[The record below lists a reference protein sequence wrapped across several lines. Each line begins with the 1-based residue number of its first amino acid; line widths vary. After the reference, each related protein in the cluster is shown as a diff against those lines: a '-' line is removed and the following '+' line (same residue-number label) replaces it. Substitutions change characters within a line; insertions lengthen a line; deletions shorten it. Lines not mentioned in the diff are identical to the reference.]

1 MFVQRSDTFAL
12 PPVVR
17 KLLAADAA
25 VEAVVG
31 LLLLGIVGRP
41 ARWLDL
47 PEGVLL
53 VAASVFFVAA
63 IALAAAA
70 LSRSTSLSFVRQLA
84 WANMAGG
91 AVLWVWIAF
100 SWGTFEP
107 EGTSLAILAA
117 DSFILLGV
125 LEWLA
130 VRKAGASA

>member
-1 MFVQRSDTFAL
+1 MERSEAAIL
-12 PPVVR
+12 PSLQR

-31 LLLLGIVGRP
+31 FLLLGIIGRP

-84 WANMAGG
+84 WTNIVGG
-91 AVLWVWIAF
+91 ALVWVWIAF
-100 SWGTFEP
+100 NWGTFEP

-130 VRKAGASA
+130 GRRAAEA